1 MNPAPPSF
9 RIHRALATVIGIAA
23 ALAAASAQSAQTI
36 KPELLSQLL
45 QKVSATPEFR
55 EKVLETTTSIPK
67 IGEWLSPELVK
78 SLRTA
83 ILGKD
88 WHRVDHFPALTVAAL
103 NHSVDLTMHVAGD
116 STKPLAVEDL
126 IDLGGY
132 PADKTATVN
141 LDEPV
146 HSPTYDEDPYNSVTT
161 PMPGITMGD
170 GPDPALAPMHP
181 DSYRLAV
188 VLNRLSLNKPHSPQ
202 LTVTLG
208 GQAITDPGALIATLA
223 ATHQVTVDDD
233 LYFANFGHLHDGE
246 DGTPRD
252 VLMPFWLDAQI
263 AIPGTRHSLLVPVSH
278 SEHELHIRGP
288 KINADVSYYYGIDGK
303 SEFRTMDSLNQPWTM
318 GRKAF
323 VYTGD
328 RAVAAINLLAQA
340 TRVYLAVR
348 LAHPELPFGGYYKLG
363 VCQDTNAVL
372 EQQLQGRVILFPI
385 THDPQYF
392 PTDPAQLHLD
402 PRDGQFLRLFAQIPS
417 DRGSGHP
424 PVDRVLGAL
433 PVSDVSTITIPG
445 LASDLH
451 RVERAH
457 ALGQL
462 RRTHPFTAILFLL
475 IVVVLVGVLLR
486 ILVRKTTRQVPA

>member
-1 MNPAPPSF
+1 MAM
-9 RIHRALATVIGIAA
+9 
-23 ALAAASAQSAQTI
+23 LAAAFAQSTQTS
-36 KPELLSQLL
+36 KPELLSELM

-55 EKVLETTTSIPK
+55 EKVLKTTTSIPK
-67 IGEWLSPELVK
+67 IGGWLSPDLVK
-78 SLRTA
+78 NLRAA

-103 NHSVDLTMHVAGD
+103 NHSVDLTMQVAGT
-116 STKPLAVEDL
+116 SKKQLAVKDL
-126 IDLGGY
+126 IDLGDY
-132 PADKTATVN
+132 RADQAATVD

-146 HSPTYDEDPYNSVTT
+146 HTFTYEQDPYNAVTT

-181 DSYRLAV
+181 ESYRMAT
-188 VLNRLSLNKPHSPQ
+188 VLNRLSLNTSHSPQ
-202 LTVTLG
+202 LTVTLDSK
-208 GQAITDPGALIATLA
+208 AITDPGTLIAELA
-223 ATHQVTVDDD
+223 TTHQLTVDDD
-233 LYFANFGHLHDGE
+233 LYFANFGHIHDHENGG
-246 DGTPRD
+246 DRD

-263 AIPGTRHSLLVPVSH
+263 AIPGTRRSLLVPVSH

-323 VYTGD
+323 VYSGD
-328 RAVAAINLLAQA
+328 RAVAAIDLLAQA

-348 LAHPELPFGGYYKLG
+348 LVHPELPFGGYYKLG
-363 VCQDTNAVL
+363 VCQDTNAVI
-372 EQQLQGRVILFPI
+372 EQQLQGRVILFPL

-392 PTDPAQLHLD
+392 PQDPAVLHLD
-402 PRDGQFLRLFAQIPS
+402 ARDGQYLRLLAQIPS
-417 DRGSGHP
+417 DRGSSHP

-433 PVSDVSTITIPG
+433 PFTDVSTITIPG

-451 RVERAH
+451 RVERARV
-457 ALGQL
+457 LGQL
-462 RRTHPFTAILFLL
+462 RRTHPFSAILFLV

-486 ILVRKTTRQVPA
+486 ILVRRNLRRPDLRLKS